1 MTRDAADDDE
11 ALQRQREGQ
20 PGGEQLAEAVSHP
33 QGGAHAALDE
43 QDVEHQ
49 EPEEAEEP
57 DLLAEAGDDEVRLR
71 EVRQVRSAAAEARSE
86 EPTVGHAHEATGEL
100 VRDRQRRGGERV
112 EPQHDAL
119 LHVAEEQEGQVGAAT
134 KRIRPIA
141 IQERR
146 SVAT

>member
-1 MTRDAADDDE
+1 MMKSDSAKY
-11 ALQRQREGQ
+11 
-20 PGGEQLAEAVSHP
+20 
-33 QGGAHAALDE
+33 
-43 QDVEHQ
+43 
-49 EPEEAEEP
+49 
-57 DLLAEAGDDEVRLR
+57 
-71 EVRQVRSAAAEARSE
+71 VRSGRPRRGPFR

-119 LHVAEEQEGQVGAAT
+119 LHVAEEQEGQVGAAA